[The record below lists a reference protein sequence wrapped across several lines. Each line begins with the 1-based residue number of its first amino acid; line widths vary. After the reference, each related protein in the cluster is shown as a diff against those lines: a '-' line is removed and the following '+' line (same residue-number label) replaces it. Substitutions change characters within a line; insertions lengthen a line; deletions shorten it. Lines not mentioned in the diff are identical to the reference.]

1 VDVLGIEV
9 LEIDPHIE
17 EKLWAKHGLLFGDV
31 EDVLQDEDAV
41 VEHTGEGTHE
51 VYGRTG
57 QGAVVLVSL
66 VRKGEGVFKVVTA
79 FPVGPRRLRWFENR
93 RGRR

>member
-1 VDVLGIEV
+1 MGIES

-17 EKLWAKHGLLFGDV
+17 EKIWAKHGLRFRDV

-41 VEHTGEGTHE
+41 VEDTGEGTHE
-51 VYGRTG
+51 VYARTG
-57 QGAVVLVSL
+57 DGVVVLVAL
-66 VRKGEGVFKVVTA
+66 VRKGDGAFKVVTA

-93 RGRR
+93 RR